1 MNNQMPYFNDMN
13 QGNMHP
19 GFNPNHMQGNFNEM
33 MFERLN
39 NKITRLERQVRIL
52 ENRLNKLESGKPTF
66 LKNNLDDNDNMYML

>member
-1 MNNQMPYFNDMN
+1 
-13 QGNMHP
+13 
-19 GFNPNHMQGNFNEM
+19 MQGNFNEM

-39 NKITRLERQVRIL
+39 NKITRLERQVRVL